1 VKREIAQEIIES
13 MKGMDKA
20 IDRLTTAV
28 RAMGD
33 EEESERRRMLGFIAN
48 LITDLH
54 VHVTL
59 PTLKDHPELHPD
71 FPDGSFR
78 WKKGKDGEEGYEWV
92 KRAIEQK
99 QRE

>member
-1 VKREIAQEIIES
+1 MTREIAQ
-13 MKGMDKA
+13 
-20 IDRLTTAV
+20 
-28 RAMGD
+28 D

-59 PTLKDHPELHPD
+59 PTLRDHPELHPD

-78 WKKGKDGEEGYEWV
+78 WKTGKDGEDGYEWV

-99 QRE
+99 QQK